1 MGKRGAGAAVACALT
16 VGAIASAVASATTGP
31 GPVASGSRVAERAA
45 GPARR
50 VSVIA
55 GGDILT
61 ESRVRTVAAAH
72 GAATGARFDFDPLF
86 APVRPLIESAD
97 VAICHMELPIGAA
110 GGSYGN
116 HGRSPYGGNLLVA
129 PYEIAA
135 AARSVG
141 FDRCSTASN
150 HAYDVGAGGVASTFE
165 ALAASGVGSAGTARS
180 VAEAGPVHFTV
191 DGIRMAHVSF
201 TTGSNTVSPAERWR
215 LNLSRD
221 PSVIAGQVARARADG
236 AEIVLLS
243 LHVTHEMLPAPIA
256 ADHSLVATV
265 VQAVEVDAVFVHGPH
280 VVQPFGFVGRTPVW
294 WSLGNFVS
302 EMGGPTA
309 AGRYVDPRTGDGLL
323 AVVEFVDMG
332 GGDFYVDARSIAI
345 CNEYA
350 ARTVRAATVELARP
364 DLPAGL
370 RAEMQACLAR
380 TRVVVPDVG

>member
-1 MGKRGAGAAVACALT
+1 MGKRGAGVVVALLTAGALT
-16 VGAIASAVASATTGP
+16 SAVASATNGT
-31 GPVASGSRVAERAA
+31 GPVASGSRVAERVA

-61 ESRVRTVAAAH
+61 ESRVRAVAAAH
-72 GAATGARFDFDPLF
+72 GAATGARFDFAPMF

-97 VAICHMELPIGAA
+97 VAICHMELPIGTA

-135 AARSVG
+135 AARAAG

-150 HAYDVGAGGVASTFE
+150 HAYDVGAGGIASTFD
-165 ALAASGVGSAGTARS
+165 ALTANGLGSSGTARS
-180 VAEAGPVHFTV
+180 VAESGPVHFTV
-191 DGIRMAHVSF
+191 DGIRLAHVSF
-201 TTGSNTVSPAERWR
+201 TTGSNTVSPTERWR
-215 LNLSRD
+215 LNLSRN
-221 PSVIAGQVARARADG
+221 PSVIAGQVTQARADG

-243 LHVTHEMLPAPIA
+243 LHVTNEMLPVPIA
-256 ADHSLVATV
+256 ADHDLVASIVRTS
-265 VQAVEVDAVFVHGPH
+265 AVDAVFVHGPH
-280 VVQPFGFVGRTPVW
+280 VVQPFGFVDRTPVW

-309 AGRYVDPRTGDGLL
+309 TGRYVDPRTGDGLL
-323 AVVEFVDMG
+323 ATVEFVDMG
-332 GGDFYVDARSIAI
+332 DGEFFVDAGSIAI

-350 ARTVRAATVELARP
+350 ARTVRAATVDLARA
-364 DLPAGL
+364 DLPASTH
-370 RAEMQACLAR
+370 AELQACLER
-380 TRVVVPDVG
+380 TREVVPGAG